1 MERTQPLT
9 IKRGRKP
16 VVHDRDHSICGMY
29 HPAVNHAAI
38 VEAFGL
44 NLSAEY
50 DQFGVIFDAAIQ
62 NMANALK

>member
-1 MERTQPLT
+1 
-9 IKRGRKP
+9 
-16 VVHDRDHSICGMY
+16 MY